1 MTYQFSA
8 DYAEQNFSDVIQ
20 KAQKEAE
27 GVVITQGDR
36 TFILI
41 EKSKLKTIQE
51 AAQFEELAN
60 LFKNASA

>member
-1 MTYQFSA
+1 MTYQVSA
-8 DYAEQNFSDVIQ
+8 DYAEHNFNDIIQ

-41 EKSKLKTIQE
+41 EKSKLKTLQE
-51 AAQFEELAN
+51 AAQFEQLPN